1 MTPPSDI
8 PDLLDIT
15 VPVGGRVVVVA
26 DLHLSKEPSPAQLA
40 ASGELAASI
49 EAASGPGVLIVAGNL
64 LDGDIDPK
72 PALAAHARL
81 TRAISRFAAGPGR
94 RVVVLPGNRDVRLA
108 SSEPARKAVQS
119 VLGAEL
125 ALAAELSVATGAGE
139 RRVRVEPG
147 YRFDPLD
154 DFQDPRNPLESP
166 FGAHIRREVLPS
178 FRRRAAR
185 ADRPPAHHRL
195 HLPHRS
201 ARPDGAAPAAATE
214 EGRLRTGWLNGVEQL
229 DDLGALSRFIVSR
242 LVYRRLAH
250 SGWLILIPVVA
261 AFVLRVP
268 ATALRSARAGGLTT
282 RLGLFVAASFVEL
295 AVLVLLALLAIRVT
309 TRTMGAVALEDPGR
323 DPNDGPRAAAREL
336 VTGGHAGL
344 ITGHT
349 CRPEM
354 TALGTGFY
362 INAGSGA
369 DVVTE
374 YPSRVPGLGLPSVF
388 MAHRMLSWVE
398 LEAGNDLHA
407 RLLHA
412 RQDLPGASLLERLV
426 ADRPV
431 PSCSGELRPAVVATF
446 PHGDKWPQLPS
457 TEKRDRRIRRLAA
470 ALMVSVG
477 FLSLVSA
484 MSDPLRDRLDVIR
497 QLFPLAVP
505 QTAAAVTAL
514 FGVAMIVLARSVRR
528 GQRRAWFVCQILLLA
543 AAALHVIKGVDVEES
558 LVALGVAGVLYI
570 YRDSFQ
576 ARTDVLALRRG
587 LTTVLGATAL
597 VVAAGTVSV
606 EISTMINHTRHHV
619 EPRVSWWHALE
630 ASLSRM
636 VGSNAVA
643 LPHRINTFLAPTM
656 FTATVG
662 LVLALLAVLFRP
674 VVARRRAPATTMSA
688 GPAERAVP
696 AVAAGPRV
704 PATAPGPDA
713 SRVANGDVAVARSG
727 PGRGDDAGAVPAAAG
742 PAGAMPAAVVG
753 NGAAADG
760 GAARGGAT
768 GSSATKG
775 SAARN
780 GGARSSA
787 ADGSPTGGTGGSG
800 GGANG
805 SGEALVRARG
815 VLERHGSGTLD
826 YFALRPDKDFFFW
839 GDTVVAHAVYGTV
852 CLVSPDPIGPVAER
866 DEAWR
871 AFRRYVDANGWA
883 LGGLGIG
890 EDWLPIYRSSGM
902 HDLYVGDEAV
912 VRVDRFTLDGG
923 RFKGLRQAV
932 NRIAKYGYRISFHDP
947 AHLDPDLQESLR
959 EVMTKSRRGDV
970 ERGFSMTLGRVFDP
984 SDRGLLLAV
993 VHGPADPGAPE
1004 GTLGPPVAFCQYVPA
1019 PGIGG
1024 YSLDLMR
1031 RDDGEHPNGLID
1043 FAVVETI
1050 KELKARG
1057 MKGLGL
1063 NFATMRAVLA
1073 GEAGEGVSQRV
1084 QAWLLRRMGDSMQ
1097 IESLWK
1103 FNAKFDPDWQPRYA
1117 IYDAPENTLAVAIAV
1132 ARAESFWELPVIGR
1146 FLVPSAAREPE
1157 QAPAQ

>member
-1 MTPPSDI
+1 M
-8 PDLLDIT
+8 
-15 VPVGGRVVVVA
+15 VVA
-26 DLHLSKEPSPAQLA
+26 DLHLAKDPCPAHLA

-49 EAASGPGVLIVAGNL
+49 DAASGPGVLIVAGNL
-64 LDGDIDPK
+64 LDGDVDPK
-72 PALAAHARL
+72 AALAAYSRL
-81 TRAISRFAAGPGR
+81 TGAIARFAQGPAR

-108 SSEPARKAVQS
+108 SSEAARKAVQS
-119 VLGAEL
+119 TLGAEL
-125 ALAAELSVATGAGE
+125 ALAADLTVDTGAGP

-154 DFQDPRNPLESP
+154 NFQDPRNPLESP

-185 ADRPPAHHRL
+185 ADHPPGRHRL
-195 HLPHRS
+195 HFPHRS
-201 ARPDGAAPAAATE
+201 ARTAPGGEAGASASSGTDEAPARA
-214 EGRLRTGWLNGVEQL
+214 GWLNGVEQL

-261 AFVLRVP
+261 ALVLRVP

-282 RLGLFVAASFVEL
+282 RLGVFVAASFIEL
-295 AVLVLLALLAIRVT
+295 LVLVLLAILAIRVT

-336 VTGGHAGL
+336 VTGGYAGL
-344 ITGHT
+344 ITAHT
-349 CRPEM
+349 CRPEL

-374 YPSRVPGLGLPSVF
+374 YESRVPGLGLPSVF

-412 RQDLPGASLLERLV
+412 RQDLPGASLVERLV

-446 PHGDKWPQLPS
+446 PHGEKWPAVAS
-457 TEKRDRRIRRLAA
+457 TEKRDRRVRRLAA
-470 ALMVSVG
+470 ALMVAVG

-497 QLFPLAVP
+497 SLFPLAVP

-528 GQRRAWFVCQILLLA
+528 GQRRAWVVCQVLLVA
-543 AAALHVIKGVDVEES
+543 VAVLHLIKGVDVEEA
-558 LVALGVAGVLYI
+558 LVALAVAGVLYI

-587 LTTVLGATAL
+587 LLSVLGATAL

-619 EPRVSWWHALE
+619 EPRVSWAHALE
-630 ASLSRM
+630 AALNRM
-636 VGSNAVA
+636 VGSGAVT
-643 LPHRINTFLAPTM
+643 LPHRINSFLAPTM

-662 LVLALLAVLFRP
+662 LVLAFLAVLFRP
-674 VVARRRAPATTMSA
+674 VVARRRAAVAGAPAGGEPPARPAATVRPTGANGANGADGANGAASAPRNGAGAAANATNGNGTAPTTA
-688 GPAERAVP
+688 PVLPP
-696 AVAAGPRV
+696 AVASSSVASS
-704 PATAPGPDA
+704 DA
-713 SRVANGDVAVARSG
+713 LA
-727 PGRGDDAGAVPAAAG
+727 
-742 PAGAMPAAVVG
+742 
-753 NGAAADG
+753 
-760 GAARGGAT
+760 
-768 GSSATKG
+768 
-775 SAARN
+775 
-780 GGARSSA
+780 
-787 ADGSPTGGTGGSG
+787 
-800 GGANG
+800 
-805 SGEALVRARG
+805 RARA
-815 VLERHGSGTLD
+815 VLDRHGSGTLD

-839 GDTVVAHAVYGTV
+839 GDTVIAHAVYGTV

-866 DEAWR
+866 EEAWR
-871 AFRRYVDANGWA
+871 AFRRHVDANGWA

-912 VRVDRFTLDGG
+912 VRIDRFTLEGG

-932 NRIAKYGYRISFHDP
+932 NRIAKYGYGISFHDP
-947 AHLDPDLQESLR
+947 AQLDPVLQEKLR
-959 EVMTKSRRGDV
+959 RVMTKSRRGDV

-993 VHGPADPGAPE
+993 VHGPAEPGAPE
-1004 GTLGPPVAFCQYVPA
+1004 GTLGAPVAFCQYVPA

-1146 FLVPSAAREPE
+1146 FLVPSAVKEPE
-1157 QAPAQ
+1157 QAPTP